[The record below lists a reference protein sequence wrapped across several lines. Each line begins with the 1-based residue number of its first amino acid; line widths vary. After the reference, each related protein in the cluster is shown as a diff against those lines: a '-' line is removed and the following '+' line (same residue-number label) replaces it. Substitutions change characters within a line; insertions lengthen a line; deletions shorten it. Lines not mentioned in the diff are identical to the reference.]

1 MTDSPSAVQE
11 TQVTPPP
18 LPSIMASALLESRQL
33 VVLARRAVAAMLGVR
48 DGT

>member
-1 MTDSPSAVQE
+1 MTDSPSAAQE
-11 TQVTPPP
+11 TPVTPPP

-33 VVLARRAVAAMLGVR
+33 VAFARRAIATLIGVS